1 LKRDLTS
8 QEDTNSSLHLDEL
21 DQIPSKKS
29 NTSQTVF
36 KHGGPQFHCQ
46 SRYNMMLEHQKSQE
60 TKSRIPDYQENFFRK
75 TRDALIQV
83 ILTLAIKIVIRL
95 HA

>member
-1 LKRDLTS
+1 
-8 QEDTNSSLHLDEL
+8 LDEL

-60 TKSRIPDYQENFFRK
+60 TKSRIPDLVDDNWAENKNLIYFFRK